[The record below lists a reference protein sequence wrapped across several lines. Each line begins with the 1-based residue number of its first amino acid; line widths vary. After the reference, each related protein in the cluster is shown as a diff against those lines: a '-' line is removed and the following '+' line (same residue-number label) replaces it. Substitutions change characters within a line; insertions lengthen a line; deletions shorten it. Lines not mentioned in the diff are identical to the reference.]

1 MLCRAMQVGALNEI
15 MRHSA
20 AADGIGSAVRE
31 QYTCGNMRPA
41 LCAAMASSQV
51 MVTRS
56 TFRCPLCLNTHV
68 CRLALVLT

>member
-20 AADGIGSAVRE
+20 EADGIGSAVRE

-51 MVTRS
+51 MVTR
-56 TFRCPLCLNTHV
+56 
-68 CRLALVLT
+68 